1 MSRNRRFYD
10 IKFPFTR
17 EDDSQGFYLDLNK
30 NRYEAIKSCIIHLIF
45 TPTGQ
50 RLRRPQFGSNLV
62 KMLFMP
68 NDELTHS
75 QIKEEVNSSVKKFI
89 PIVDIK
95 NIEGEVDE
103 SGRGYRIKINYG
115 ISEGNFEVNDE
126 IDINI

>member
-1 MSRNRRFYD
+1 MARKYYD

-30 NRYEAIKSCIIHLIF
+30 NRYEAIRSCITHLIF

-50 RLRRPQFGSNLV
+50 RLRNPQFGSNLI

-68 NDELTHS
+68 NEEITHS
-75 QIKEEVNSSVKKFI
+75 QIKEELNSSIKRFI
-89 PIVDIK
+89 PIVEVK
-95 NIEGEVDE
+95 NIDGEKDE
-103 SGRGYRIKINYG
+103 SGRGYRLRINYG
-115 ISEGNFEVNDE
+115 ISEGGYEIEDN